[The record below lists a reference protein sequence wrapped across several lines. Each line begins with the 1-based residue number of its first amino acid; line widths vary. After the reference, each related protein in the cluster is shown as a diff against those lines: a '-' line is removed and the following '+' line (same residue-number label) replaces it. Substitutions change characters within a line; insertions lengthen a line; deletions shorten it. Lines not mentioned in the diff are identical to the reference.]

1 MKRRK
6 KKNWSEINAIINLTN
21 IILRNKTEGTIQ
33 GTNQED
39 FKNKTEQRLTLEE
52 QM

>member
-33 GTNQED
+33 EGTNQED
-39 FKNKTEQRLTLEE
+39 FKNKTE
-52 QM
+52 